1 MTVQENK
8 KDKTGIT
15 SMTQGNPL
23 RLIVVFALPLM
34 AGNVFQQ
41 LYTVA
46 DTAIVGRA
54 IGVEALAALGA
65 IDWLNWMV
73 LGVIQGITQGFSILI
88 SQKYG
93 SKEYEQMRQVVG
105 NSCTFSAFCAVVLC
119 VAAQLAV
126 KPAVAL
132 LKAPEQITPLAC
144 TYLRVIFWGIPVMMT
159 YNMASSVLRALGDSR
174 TPLYAMIAASAAN
187 IALDLLFVLVFE
199 WGVQGAAAAT
209 VLAQVFASAYCIA
222 AIRKIT
228 LLKMEPCHF
237 KPKKPVG
244 RRLVELAAPMA
255 FQNGI
260 IAVGGMVV
268 QSVVNGFGVAFI
280 AGFTATNK
288 LYGVLEVA
296 ATSYGYAMVTY
307 TGQNMGAGDK
317 KRVSAGLRSGLLIG
331 MLTSFVITVVML
343 VFGRNILSCFISS
356 AEEAGGEA
364 LEIAFRY
371 LKIMSICLPVLYV
384 LHIVRSTIQGMGN
397 TVIPM
402 ISGISELVMRIGAAV
417 LFPAIFGQNGI
428 LFAEITAWAGA
439 DIVLVPGYFYG
450 KKKTNQT

>member
-1 MTVQENK
+1 MTVRENK

-187 IALDLLFVLVFE
+187 IALDL
-199 WGVQGAAAAT
+199 
-209 VLAQVFASAYCIA
+209 S
-222 AIRKIT
+222 
-228 LLKMEPCHF
+228 
-237 KPKKPVG
+237 
-244 RRLVELAAPMA
+244 
-255 FQNGI
+255 
-260 IAVGGMVV
+260 
-268 QSVVNGFGVAFI
+268 
-280 AGFTATNK
+280 
-288 LYGVLEVA
+288 
-296 ATSYGYAMVTY
+296 
-307 TGQNMGAGDK
+307 
-317 KRVSAGLRSGLLIG
+317 LI
-331 MLTSFVITVVML
+331 
-343 VFGRNILSCFISS
+343 
-356 AEEAGGEA
+356 
-364 LEIAFRY
+364 
-371 LKIMSICLPVLYV
+371 
-384 LHIVRSTIQGMGN
+384 HI
-397 TVIPM
+397 
-402 ISGISELVMRIGAAV
+402 
-417 LFPAIFGQNGI
+417 
-428 LFAEITAWAGA
+428 
-439 DIVLVPGYFYG
+439 
-450 KKKTNQT
+450 